1 MKLSI
6 IIPCYNEK
14 KTIKDIIN
22 EIYNLKID
30 KQIILVDDN
39 SDDGSKEI
47 IEECKSKIDKLI
59 SHPKNT
65 GKGGAIISAKKF
77 VDGDFIVIQ
86 DADKE
91 YNPKDLELMFKY
103 MIDNKI
109 DALYGSRVL
118 NKKRYD
124 NSGFTSNFR
133 IFANHILT
141 ILSNIINNQK
151 LTDAHTCYKMF
162 SRNLFN
168 KIELKERD
176 FSFCPEITTKI
187 SNLNILIHEI
197 SISYNGRTY
206 EEGKKITFMDG
217 FKALYTLIKYSKK

>member
-141 ILSNIINNQK
+141 IL
-151 LTDAHTCYKMF
+151 
-162 SRNLFN
+162 
-168 KIELKERD
+168 
-176 FSFCPEITTKI
+176 
-187 SNLNILIHEI
+187 
-197 SISYNGRTY
+197 
-206 EEGKKITFMDG
+206 
-217 FKALYTLIKYSKK
+217 

>member
-59 SHPKNT
+59 FHPKNT

-118 NKKRYD
+118 NKKRYN

-133 IFANHILT
+133 IFANHVLT

-168 KIELKERD
+168 KIELKEKD

-217 FKALYTLIKYSKK
+217 FKALYTLLKYSKK

>member
-86 DADKE
+86 DADK
-91 YNPKDLELMFKY
+91 
-103 MIDNKI
+103 
-109 DALYGSRVL
+109 
-118 NKKRYD
+118 
-124 NSGFTSNFR
+124 
-133 IFANHILT
+133 
-141 ILSNIINNQK
+141 
-151 LTDAHTCYKMF
+151 
-162 SRNLFN
+162 
-168 KIELKERD
+168 
-176 FSFCPEITTKI
+176 
-187 SNLNILIHEI
+187 
-197 SISYNGRTY
+197 
-206 EEGKKITFMDG
+206 
-217 FKALYTLIKYSKK
+217 